1 MQATT
6 APLSNDLR
14 GNFSFAVFG
23 DLGVANGEASIAFMN
38 DIASKDEVK
47 LIWHGGDISYADD
60 SFLVHP

>member
-1 MQATT
+1 
-6 APLSNDLR
+6 
-14 GNFSFAVFG
+14 VFG